1 MILLRILL
9 GLLALILLLLLTAVI
24 HTLLTPSRKSAYVP
38 VPEPE
43 RAMIYARKLSR
54 MIQTETVSRPDTD
67 LREKFLEFH
76 RVLEELFPLVHQHL
90 EKGELRL
97 GDELDE
103 VERVVHLALH
113 RSIDSTYAH

>member
-67 LREKFLEFH
+67 LLLSVSNCTAFCVYRNC
-76 RVLEELFPLVHQHL
+76 Q
-90 EKGELRL
+90 G
-97 GDELDE
+97 
-103 VERVVHLALH
+103 
-113 RSIDSTYAH
+113 T